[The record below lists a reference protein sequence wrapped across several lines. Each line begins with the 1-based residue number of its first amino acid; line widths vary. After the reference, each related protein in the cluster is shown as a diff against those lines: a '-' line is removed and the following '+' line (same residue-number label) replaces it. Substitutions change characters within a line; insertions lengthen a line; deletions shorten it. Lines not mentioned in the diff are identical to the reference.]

1 MASHDLT
8 LKPFTVPNFAVFDKG
23 NRDKTITDGCV
34 PIEELSEDALFE
46 LCEDFVRQA
55 FKKAGKKAGKNAPG
69 LVKMKKY
76 EID

>member
-1 MASHDLT
+1 MASHDLK
-8 LKPFTVPNFAVFDKG
+8 LKPFTVPNFAIFDKG
-23 NRDKTITDGCV
+23 NGDKTIGDWGV
-34 PIEELSEDALFE
+34 PIGELSEEALFE

-55 FKKAGKKAGKNAPG
+55 FKKAGKNAPG